1 MLENFSKSKIVA
13 VLGPTNTGKTYLA
26 MERLLGHSSGMI
38 GFPLRLLARENY
50 DRAVRLRG
58 PEHVALIT
66 GEEKIIP
73 AKAKWWICTVESM
86 PIDKKVDFLAV
97 DEIQLAA
104 NPERGH
110 IFTQRLMHAR
120 GLSETMFMGADTI
133 RSLLRCLL
141 PGVEYIDRPR
151 MSVLSH
157 VGHQKLSRLPKR
169 SAIIAFSFED
179 VYRIADLLR
188 HQSGGTSIVM
198 GGLSPRTRNAQV
210 EMYQAGEV
218 DYLVATDAIGMGLN
232 MDIHHV
238 AFAKLKKFD
247 GRYLRRLEAPE
258 LAQIAGRAGRQLT
271 NGSFGTTENLDPLE
285 QDLVESIENHR
296 FDMLQ
301 QIQWRN
307 HQLEFRSPLSLLQSL
322 DKKSP
327 YPFLRKSSE
336 ADDYAALLQLSKD
349 PEIASLCKNYPHTF
363 LLWDVCQIPDF
374 RKIMTDAH
382 TQLLKQ
388 VFLFLYQ
395 YQHIPKDWVASQIE
409 RLNHVDGDI
418 DALMARLGHIRT
430 WTYIA
435 YRPNW
440 LANPLEW
447 QERTRAIEDKLSDA
461 LHRQLTQR
469 FVDRRR
475 TVLTQQLHGKT
486 DILAGILKDGQ
497 VIVEG
502 YPIGWLQ
509 GFRFVADSTQGLSAH
524 HQLHHVAR
532 RALRQ
537 EIDKRIQQLRKSP
550 DHLHLTEA
558 GEIVWED
565 TAIAQLTKGKDI
577 LTPQLR
583 LIGDDLLEPTQQ
595 VVLTQH
601 LHQWLATH
609 LQSQM
614 PDFYGV
620 IEDSSLPP
628 LGKGLLFQLQQ
639 SLGFM
644 TKNMLREMWAD
655 LLEFRPILAR
665 HRMVFSDHAVW
676 LKSAFQGKTFFLRHL
691 LWKIFNAPAQTLEYK
706 NRPLFY
712 IRKNTPA
719 FCYEALGYHLL
730 KKLAVRADILERIDR
745 YFKTLAAKG
754 DFQLKSDL
762 LGQFPAKIHEFALIL
777 AFLGYQKHRTEEGDF
792 YKPLSK
798 PVKTFT
804 RNKFRPVN
812 PHSPFANLK
821 DLLAAK

>member
-1 MLENFSKSKIVA
+1 MAENFSKSKIVA

-58 PEHVALIT
+58 AEHVALIT

-73 AKAKWWICTVESM
+73 THAKWWICTVESM

-97 DEIQLAA
+97 DEVQLAA
-104 NPERGH
+104 SPERGH

-133 RSLLRCLL
+133 RSLLRYLL
-141 PGVEYIDRPR
+141 PEAEYIDRPR
-151 MSVLSH
+151 MSILSH

-247 GRYLRRLEAPE
+247 GRYLRRLDAPE

-285 QDLVESIENHR
+285 PDMVESIENHR

-301 QIQWRN
+301 QLQWRN
-307 HQLEFRSPLSLLQSL
+307 HHLEFNSPSGLLRSL

-327 YPFLRKSSE
+327 HPFLKKSSD
-336 ADDYAALLQLSKD
+336 ADDYIALSQLSKD
-349 PEIASLCKNYPHTF
+349 PEIASLCKNYRHTY

-374 RKIMTDAH
+374 RKIMTDVH

-388 VFLFLYQ
+388 IFLLLYQ
-395 YQHIPKDWVASQIE
+395 YLHLPKDWVASQIE
-409 RLNHVDGDI
+409 RLNHVNGDI
-418 DALMARLGHIRT
+418 DALMTRLGHIRT

-440 LANPLEW
+440 LADPLEW

-469 FVDRRR
+469 FVNRRH
-475 TVLTQQLHGKT
+475 TVLSKQLYEKNA
-486 DILAGILKDGQ
+486 ILAGIQKDGQ

-509 GFRFVADSTQGLSAH
+509 GLRFIADNAEGFSSHQ
-524 HQLHHVAR
+524 QLHHVAR

-537 EIDKRIQQLRKSP
+537 EIDKRLQQLYQLP
-550 DHLHLTEA
+550 DHLHLANT
-558 GEIVWED
+558 GEILWEN
-565 TAIAQLTKGKDI
+565 TPIAHLSKGKNI
-577 LTPQLR
+577 LIPQLK
-583 LIGDDLLEPTQQ
+583 LVSNELLEPFQQ
-595 VVLTQH
+595 TTLAQY

-609 LQSQM
+609 LQQQM
-614 PDFYGV
+614 PDFYRV
-620 IEDSSLPP
+620 IEDSELPP
-628 LGKGLLFQLQQ
+628 LGRGLLFQLQQ
-639 SLGFM
+639 SLGFIS
-644 TKNMLREMWAD
+644 KNTLHATWTD
-655 LLEFRPILAR
+655 LLKLRSVLGKNHIIFG
-665 HRMVFSDHAVW
+665 HHAVW
-676 LKSAFQGKTFFLRHL
+676 LKSAFQTKTFFLRQL
-691 LWKIFNAPAQTLEYK
+691 LLKIFNSPSPSPEYK

-712 IRKNTPA
+712 IRKNTPV
-719 FCYEALGYHLL
+719 FFYEALGYHVMNR
-730 KKLAVRADILERIDR
+730 LAVRADILEKMDR
-745 YFKTLAAKG
+745 HFNKLAAQG
-754 DFQLKSDL
+754 NFQLESDL
-762 LGQFPAKIHEFALIL
+762 LQKFPAKIQEFVSIL
-777 AFLGYQKHRTEEGDF
+777 AFLGYQKHPTTEGDF

-798 PVKTFT
+798 SIKIFAK
-804 RNKFRPVN
+804 NKSKPLN
-812 PHSPFANLK
+812 PNSPFANLK
-821 DLLAAK
+821 NLLGAE